1 MREDEIIENKY
12 NLPIKKQCFKDYIE
26 LLINKIFKLLP
37 LYEGLSLT
45 KEIIY
50 TPEQAYK
57 HFQMHLEEVIV
68 EVTGNYYIFCNNP
81 KIISILSILDGM
93 RDIKLNEHQ
102 LVRTLVFKC
111 TNICEELKEDLISE
125 ECDKK

>member
-12 NLPIKKQCFKDYIE
+12 NLPIRRQCFEDYIE

-45 KEIIY
+45 KEVVY
-50 TPEQAYK
+50 TSEQAYK

-68 EVTGNYYIFCNNP
+68 EVTGNYYIYNNSP
-81 KIISILSILDGM
+81 RFLQLLSILDGM
-93 RDIKLNEHQ
+93 RDIKLDEHK

-111 TNICEELKEDLISE
+111 TNICSELEKSLQKEE
-125 ECDKK
+125 